1 MVPQISSRLRCQD
14 GHGQTIAKSSGSRLA
29 TLLPLTEIHQWSIW
43 FCTAALA
50 TSSAV
55 QVEEAPTPAASQ
67 TWVPIAHHRLL
78 EQIEETL
85 TASGMTVANEA
96 HALWTDGLRYF
107 GLLEIANGQSHEDYG
122 LVIGL
127 RNSHDKSFPAAI
139 AMGSSVFCC
148 DNLAFSSEVSIS
160 RRHTRFIERDLPR
173 IVHTAVGRL
182 ADMRGQQDQ
191 RIGSYKGTYLTDAL
205 AHDLVIRAV
214 DANVLPVTQV
224 PAVLDEWRTP
234 SHEEFAN
241 DGKTFWRFHNAMTSV
256 WKGRNLA
263 ALPRRSQ
270 ALHGLLDAACGLAI

>member
-1 MVPQISSRLRCQD
+1 MVNLVLHCGAR
-14 GHGQTIAKSSGSRLA
+14 H
-29 TLLPLTEIHQWSIW
+29 
-43 FCTAALA
+43 
-50 TSSAV
+50 
-55 QVEEAPTPAASQ
+55 VERRAIEQANTPAASE
-67 TWVPIAHHRLL
+67 TWVPVPHHRLL
-78 EQIEETL
+78 EQVETTL
-85 TASGMTVANEA
+85 VASGMTVANEA
-96 HALWTDGLRYF
+96 HALWSDGLRYF
-107 GLLEIANGQSHEDYG
+107 GLLEVTNGQMHEDYG

-148 DNLAFSSEVSIS
+148 DNLAFSAEVTIA

-182 ADMRGQQDQ
+182 ADMRGQQDE
-191 RIGSYKGTYLTDAL
+191 RIRTYKETELSDPA

-224 PAVLDEWRTP
+224 PDVLSEWRTP
-234 SHEEFAN
+234 SHEEFTV
-241 DGKTFWRFHNAMTSV
+241 DGKTLWRFHNAMTHV

-270 ALHGLLDAACGLAI
+270 ALHGLLDSVCSLAV

>member
-1 MVPQISSRLRCQD
+1 MTNLVLHCGARHVQRRIVE
-14 GHGQTIAKSSGSRLA
+14 KA
-29 TLLPLTEIHQWSIW
+29 T
-43 FCTAALA
+43 
-50 TSSAV
+50 
-55 QVEEAPTPAASQ
+55 TPVASN
-67 TWVPIAHHRLL
+67 TWVPIAHNRLL
-78 EQIEETL
+78 DLVESTL
-85 TASGMTVANEA
+85 SASGMTVANEA
-96 HALWTDGLRYF
+96 HALWSDGLRYF
-107 GLLEIANGQSHEDYG
+107 GLLEVTNGEPHEDYG

-148 DNLAFSSEVSIS
+148 DNLSFSAEVTIA

-182 ADMRGQQDQ
+182 ADMRGQQDE
-191 RIGSYKGTYLTDAL
+191 RIQTYKEMELSDPT

-224 PAVLDEWRTP
+224 PAVLSEWRTP
-234 SHEEFAN
+234 SHEEFTV
-241 DGKTFWRFHNAMTSV
+241 DGKTLWRFHNAMTEV

-270 ALHGLLDAACGLAI
+270 ALHGLLDSVCGLAV